1 MLLGLATTV
10 TGSVPVAVGSE
21 LGRLKKRYAAADSE
35 TSPTPN
41 EMLLA
46 RYLARTGST

>member
-1 MLLGLATTV
+1 MLLGLATTL
-10 TGSVPVAVGSE
+10 TGIAAVAGSE
-21 LGRLKKRYAAADSE
+21 PGRLRKRYAAADND

-46 RYLARTGST
+46 RYLLRTGST